1 MTDESA
7 AVVLVQRRIACAN
20 RVWDVH
26 FDHIR
31 DKAGMEVRDF
41 ITMAPKQVRPDLA
54 TGVAV
59 LPVVDDSFGLL
70 RSYRHA
76 VERWV
81 WELPRGFLD
90 PAEQPA
96 TAALR
101 ELREETGLVCE
112 PTNLLPLGPV
122 MPECSTIRGRVM
134 LFAAGECR
142 AGGKR
147 ADDEA
152 GLGQLHLLPRD
163 HVLAMLASFEIEEAM
178 TLVALYRYFNAAGRN
193 PSSSA
198 NRSE

>member
-1 MTDESA
+1 MTDET
-7 AVVLVQRRIACAN
+7 AVVALLQRRLACAN
-20 RVWDVH
+20 RVWNVH

-31 DKAGMEVRDF
+31 DMAGAEVRDF

-54 TGVAV
+54 SGVAA
-59 LPVVDDSFGLL
+59 LPVVGDSIGLL

-90 PAEQPA
+90 PAEEPA

-101 ELREETGLVCE
+101 ELREETGLICE
-112 PTNLLPLGPV
+112 RSSLRALGAV

-134 LFAAGECR
+134 LFAACECR
-142 AGGKR
+142 AGGER

-152 GLGQLHLLPRD
+152 GLGQLHLLPRER
-163 HVLAMLASFEIEEAM
+163 VLEMLAACEIEEAM
-178 TLVALYRYFNAAGRN
+178 TLVALYRYFALSSGAG
-193 PSSSA
+193 
-198 NRSE
+198 

>member
-1 MTDESA
+1 MTDEIA
-7 AVVLVQRRIACAN
+7 AVALLQRRIACAN
-20 RVWDVH
+20 RVWNVH

-31 DKAGMEVRDF
+31 DVSGAEVRDF

-59 LPVVDDSFGLL
+59 LPVVGDSFGLL

-90 PAEQPA
+90 PAEEPA
-96 TAALR
+96 TAAIR

-112 PTNLLPLGPV
+112 AGNLLPLGAV

-134 LFAAGECR
+134 LFAARDCR
-142 AGGKR
+142 AGGER
-147 ADDEA
+147 AEDEA
-152 GLGQLHLLPRD
+152 GLGQLHLLSRER
-163 HVLAMLASFEIEEAM
+163 VLEMLAAFEIEEAM
-178 TLVALYRYFNAAGRN
+178 TLVALYRYFALSSGAG
-193 PSSSA
+193 
-198 NRSE
+198 